1 MPTTIQNI
9 YTPLPTKT
17 DDMSWDTFSSLILSA
32 YEAERQRLTEEIAR
46 PTTPPRDSSQG
57 YGYTAPEWMKYHELQ
72 RAADK
77 RRTEALAKYEPK
89 LIASIAEALDASV
102 PFFKELLVRYEG
114 SGDSGENCDISVEL
128 EWGFKPTKETS
139 WGSLCYTHQENE
151 QMRAREKAAYDLMP
165 SALINWL
172 DETCWSL
179 AYNEFPGFEIDAGGF
194 GTITVKRDDAGVM
207 KVYLDHTARYES
219 TEEYQTEELG

>member
-17 DDMSWDTFSSLILSA
+17 DDTSWDAFATSIRSA
-32 YEAERQRLTEEIAR
+32 YEAERQRLVEEI
-46 PTTPPRDSSQG
+46 PTPAITAERSSD
-57 YGYTAPEWMKYHELQ
+57 EWMTQYRAQQDVASQRTAELN
-72 RAADK
+72 
-77 RRTEALAKYEPK
+77 KYEAQ

-114 SGDSGENCDISVEL
+114 SGDNGESCDISVEL
-128 EWGFKPTKETS
+128 EWGFEPTKETS

-165 SALINWL
+165 SDLTEWM
-172 DETCWSL
+172 DEICWGL
-179 AYNEFPGFEIDAGGF
+179 AYQQHPGFEIDAGGY
-194 GTITVKRDDAGVM
+194 GTITVKRNDAGEM
-207 KVYLDHTARYES
+207 KLSLDHTARYQS
-219 TEEYQTEELG
+219 TEEFATQELN